1 MPTKLYETLTKAP
14 EPGRP
19 LIFAFHGTGG
29 DERQLFQ
36 LAAQLV
42 PGAGVVSPR
51 GDVSERGA
59 ARFFKRTAEGVY
71 DMDDLARAT
80 TKMADFISAHSA
92 LYPDSPAYGFGY
104 SNGANILAAVF
115 LEQPGLFDRVG
126 LLHPLVT
133 WEKPHDLD
141 LSGRKVVLTAGRNDP
156 ITPWAQSARLIED
169 LQLAGADIETDVHD
183 GGHELRD
190 SELAALVRG
199 FAD

>member
-1 MPTKLYETLTKAP
+1 MSTNLYETLTKAP

-36 LAAQLV
+36 LAGQLA

-71 DMDDLARAT
+71 DMEDLSRAT
-80 TKMADFISAHSA
+80 AKMADFISAHRA

-115 LEQPGLFDRVG
+115 LKHPGLFDRVG

-133 WEKPHDLD
+133 WDLPQALD
-141 LSGRKVVLTAGRNDP
+141 LSGREVLLTAGRNDP
-156 ITPWAQSARLIED
+156 ITPWVQSVRLIED
-169 LQLAGADIETDVHD
+169 LQRAGANVETDVHD

>member
-1 MPTKLYETLTKAP
+1 MPTKLYENLTKAP

-36 LAAQLV
+36 LAGQLA
-42 PGAGVVSPR
+42 PGVGVVSPR
-51 GDVSERGA
+51 GDVLEGGA
-59 ARFFKRTAEGVY
+59 ARFFKRMAEGVY
-71 DMDDLARAT
+71 DMEDLSRAT
-80 TKMADFISAHSA
+80 AKMADFISAHRA
-92 LYPDSPAYGFGY
+92 LYPDCPAYGFGY

-115 LEQPGLFDRVG
+115 LEQPDLFDRVG

-133 WEKPHDLD
+133 WEMPQDLD

-156 ITPWAQSARLIED
+156 ITPWPKSARLIED
-169 LQLAGADIETDVHD
+169 LQRAGADIETDVHD

>member
-1 MPTKLYETLTKAP
+1 MLTNLYETLTKAP

-36 LAAQLV
+36 LATQLA

-71 DMDDLARAT
+71 DMEDLTRAT
-80 TKMADFISAHSA
+80 AKMADFISAHRA
-92 LYPDSPAYGFGY
+92 VYPDSPVYGFGY

-115 LEQPGLFDRVG
+115 LEQPDLFDRVG

-133 WEKPHDLD
+133 WEMPQDLD

-156 ITPWAQSARLIED
+156 ITPWPKSAHLIED
-169 LQLAGADIETDVHD
+169 LQRAGADVETDVHD